1 MNTVDA
7 THQRR
12 AAAVSGSTKMPE
24 LSVIIIGRNEA
35 ACIEK
40 CLRSVFAAL
49 DGIDSYEVIYVDSAS
64 DDDTVAI
71 ASQFPIRI
79 LKLKRTW
86 KLTPAAGRFIGYQH
100 ASGRYLSFVDGDTIL
115 HEHWLAE
122 SCDFLRDNPEYGGV
136 AGVLDF
142 CLSGDGESTIVKRNH
157 YDQTEANKV
166 QAAVSLGGIAT
177 YRRAAMEKAG
187 TFNPF
192 LPTGEESEVALRI
205 RRAGYKLARIY
216 TPMCRTYTL
225 PPESIREIM
234 RRSRSHLYDYGT
246 TLRYCLT
253 NGCGLR
259 FSVEQMWFVYTFV
272 GAVLAF
278 AIALV
283 VGLLTGTTWLL
294 AAAAVGAVLFVALKR
309 RHPRNLFISA
319 LKRTLMTYHSIL
331 SFIKTKPVPI
341 ESYPRDVVVV
351 Q

>member
-1 MNTVDA
+1 
-7 THQRR
+7 
-12 AAAVSGSTKMPE
+12 MPE

-35 ACIEK
+35 ACIRE
-40 CLRSVFAAL
+40 CLQSVFAAL
-49 DGIDSYEVIYVDSAS
+49 DRMDDYEVIYVDSAS
-64 DDDTVAI
+64 EDDTVKI

-79 LKLKRTW
+79 LRLKRTW

-100 ASGRYLSFVDGDTIL
+100 ASGRFLSFVDGDTIL
-115 HEHWLAE
+115 HEDWLAE
-122 SCDFLRDNPEYGGV
+122 SCAFLRDNSEYGGV
-136 AGVLDF
+136 AGILDF
-142 CLSGDGESTIVKRNH
+142 CLADGGESTIVRQNH
-157 YDQTEANKV
+157 YEQTEANEV
-166 QAAVSLGGIAT
+166 QAAASLGGIAT
-177 YRRAAMEKAG
+177 YRREAMEVAG

-216 TPMCRTYTL
+216 TPMCRTHTL

-259 FSVEQMWFVYTFV
+259 FSIEQMWFVYTFV

-278 AIALV
+278 AVALA

-294 AAAAVGAVLFVALKR
+294 GVAAAAAVLFVAIKR
-309 RHPRNLFISA
+309 RHPKHLLISV
-319 LKRTLMTYHSIL
+319 LKRSMMTYHSIL
-331 SFIKTKPVPI
+331 SFIRTKPLPI
-341 ESYPRDVVVV
+341 EAYPRDVVVV
-351 Q
+351 K